1 MKKIL
6 ITGASGFL
14 GKNLILKLIKNNN
27 FLVYGL
33 SQRKIF
39 ISRKMKNFRFIECDI
54 SNMKNLKKK
63 SKFLL
68 IL

>member
-63 SKFLL
+63 NQNFF
-68 IL
+68 

>member
-39 ISRKMKNFRFIECDI
+39 KQY
-54 SNMKNLKKK
+54 
-63 SKFLL
+63 
-68 IL
+68 